1 MSRRMPLALLALLPV
16 LLTAAP
22 AAAQY
27 VWKEPNGRM
36 VFSDLPPPPGTPT
49 ADIVRAAPAASTL
62 RKSSPVT
69 DVPGAAPTVPADPL
83 APRSVEFKPASSV
96 PNMPTGPQG
105 AASPVVQSGPD
116 KALQQRRREAEQT
129 ANNTRAAEDQTR
141 ANQRRQDCATARND
155 LRTLETGVP
164 MLITSSDGSL
174 EVLPESQRE
183 SRAQRLR
190 TALAQCEK

>member
-1 MSRRMPLALLALLPV
+1 MSRRMPLALLVLLP
-16 LLTAAP
+16 LLLSAAP

-49 ADIVRAAPAASTL
+49 ADIVRAAPTASTV
-62 RKSSPVT
+62 RKNSPVT
-69 DVPGAAPTVPADPL
+69 DGPGAAPTVPADPL
-83 APRSVEFKPASSV
+83 APRSVEFKPASGV

-105 AASPVVQSGPD
+105 TTSPVVLSGPD
-116 KALQQRRREAEQT
+116 KALQQRRREAEQA
-129 ANNTRAAEDQTR
+129 ANSTRTAEDQAQTR
-141 ANQRRQDCATARND
+141 QRRQDCATARND

-164 MLITSSDGSL
+164 MLVTSSDGSL
-174 EVLPESQRE
+174 EVLPEAQRE
-183 SRAQRLR
+183 SRSQRLR